1 MVDRKNPSKLAAKPV
16 CALNQTR
23 QPRVLRQHQKPMYRS
38 SHRSRQPAALALI
51 FSSVIVAASIVGL
64 NACSTKDN
72 PDEIRQRTAEA
83 TATMKRDAKAV
94 AEGVKEGMS
103 RDKTLNINKASRE
116 DLLTL
121 PGITERQA
129 DRIIAERPFDDAHDL
144 VTRRALSQEEY
155 EKIRDRVIASH

>member
-1 MVDRKNPSKLAAKPV
+1 MAFLSP
-16 CALNQTR
+16 
-23 QPRVLRQHQKPMYRS
+23 RS
-38 SHRSRQPAALALI
+38 SKPAVVVLI
-51 FSSVIVAASIVGL
+51 ITGTVMAGVAGL
-64 NACSTKDN
+64 TACNSKDN

-83 TATMKRDAKAV
+83 TATVRRDAKAV

-129 DRIIAERPFDDAHDL
+129 NRIIAERPFDDAHDL
-144 VTRRALSQEEY
+144 VTRRVLSQEEY
-155 EKIRDRVIASH
+155 EKIRNRVIAAH

>member
-1 MVDRKNPSKLAAKPV
+1 MRYFL
-16 CALNQTR
+16 L
-23 QPRVLRQHQKPMYRS
+23 RS
-38 SHRSRQPAALALI
+38 SRRAVIALI
-51 FSSVIVAASIVGL
+51 FSGISVASIASLTG
-64 NACSTKDN
+64 CTTKDN

-121 PGITERQA
+121 PGISEHQA
-129 DRIIAERPFDDAHDL
+129 DRIIAERPFNNTRDL
-144 VTRRALSQEEY
+144 VTRRVLSQEEY
-155 EKIRDRVIASH
+155 EKIRDRVIAGH

>member
-1 MVDRKNPSKLAAKPV
+1 M
-16 CALNQTR
+16 
-23 QPRVLRQHQKPMYRS
+23 
-38 SHRSRQPAALALI
+38 LALI
-51 FSSVIVAASIVGL
+51 LASVLASVAGL
-64 NACSTKDN
+64 TGCTTKDN

-121 PGITERQA
+121 PGISEHQA
-129 DRIIAERPFDDAHDL
+129 DRIIADRPFNDAHDL
-144 VTRRALSQEEY
+144 VSRRVLSQEEY
-155 EKIRDRVIASH
+155 DNIRNRVIAGH

>member
-1 MVDRKNPSKLAAKPV
+1 MHPSLHTISRS
-16 CALNQTR
+16 ALLLT
-23 QPRVLRQHQKPMYRS
+23 LLS
-38 SHRSRQPAALALI
+38 
-51 FSSVIVAASIVGL
+51 ASICLVSIAGL
-64 NACSTKDN
+64 TACTTKDN

-83 TATMKRDAKAV
+83 TATMRRDAKAV
-94 AEGVKEGMS
+94 AEGVKEGMN

-144 VTRRALSQEEY
+144 VTRRVVSQEEY
-155 EKIRDRVIASH
+155 DRIRDRVIAGH

>member
-1 MVDRKNPSKLAAKPV
+1 MVNRKSLHPSIKP
-16 CALNQTR
+16 QTR
-23 QPRVLRQHQKPMYRS
+23 QPHVLAPHQKPMHPS
-38 SHRSRQPAALALI
+38 SFRPAQPAMLALL
-51 FSSVIVAASIVGL
+51 FTSVLASVGGL
-64 NACSTKDN
+64 TGCSTKDN
-72 PDEIRQRTAEA
+72 PDEIRQRTADA
-83 TATMKRDAKAV
+83 TATMKRNAKAV

-144 VTRRALSQEEY
+144 VTRRVVSQEEY
-155 EKIRDRVIASH
+155 DKIRNRVIAGH

>member
-1 MVDRKNPSKLAAKPV
+1 M
-16 CALNQTR
+16 
-23 QPRVLRQHQKPMYRS
+23 
-38 SHRSRQPAALALI
+38 LALL
-51 FSSVIVAASIVGL
+51 FASVLASVGGL
-64 NACSTKDN
+64 TGCSTKDN
-72 PDEIRQRTAEA
+72 PDEIRQRTADA
-83 TATMKRDAKAV
+83 TATMKRNAKAV

-144 VTRRALSQEEY
+144 VTRRVVSQEEY
-155 EKIRDRVIASH
+155 DKIRNRVIAGH